1 MIPGNY
7 GLKDQVLALRW
18 VQENI
23 AKFGGDPGQVT
34 IFGESAGGASTGYHL
49 LSPLSK
55 GLFHKGI
62 LQSGT
67 PLCRWAVAP
76 PGLIRKRTEA
86 VAVIA
91 GCHFNTS
98 EEILNCLKQLPANYI
113 VELHNKFVVSIIFLW
128 RVCFLVSPI
137 ITMYNVYIILLY
149 LIVVLLLSEILITIK
164 SISIIHKKI
173 ILSTHHSFVV
183 WT

>member
-7 GLKDQVLALRW
+7 GMKDQVMALRW

-55 GLFHKGI
+55 GLFHKAI

-67 PLCRWAVAP
+67 PLCRWAVST
-76 PGLIRKRTEA
+76 PGLVRKRTEA
-86 VAVIA
+86 VATIA
-91 GCHFNTS
+91 GCNSETS
-98 EEILNCLKQLPANYI
+98 DDILNCLKKLPASYL
-113 VELHNKFVVSIIFLW
+113 VELHNRFFVS
-128 RVCFLVSPI
+128 
-137 ITMYNVYIILLY
+137 
-149 LIVVLLLSEILITIK
+149 VLQCIYR
-164 SISIIHKKI
+164 
-173 ILSTHHSFVV
+173 
-183 WT
+183 